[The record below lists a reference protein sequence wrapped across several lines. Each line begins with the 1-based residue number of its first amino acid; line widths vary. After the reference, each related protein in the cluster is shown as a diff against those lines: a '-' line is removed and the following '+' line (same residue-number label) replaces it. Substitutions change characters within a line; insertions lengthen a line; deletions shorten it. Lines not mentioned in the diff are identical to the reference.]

1 MGFTIGAGIGPNT
14 IEEVVG
20 ITKAYTT
27 RVGRGPFVT
36 ELDDEI
42 GERIRVAGHE
52 FGTTTGRPRRC
63 GWLDLVIVRYAAQV
77 NGMTCIALMLLDVLS
92 GFEEL
97 KICTAYKM
105 GDKIINHFPASLD
118 DLAKCE
124 PIYETLPGWTEDI
137 TGATSFEEL
146 PVNAQYVKKIEEVMA
161 YSKIVSIGP
170 KRSNIVRED
179 IFRK

>member
-1 MGFTIGAGIGPNT
+1 
-14 IEEVVG
+14 
-20 ITKAYTT
+20 
-27 RVGRGPFVT
+27 
-36 ELDDEI
+36 
-42 GERIRVAGHE
+42 
-52 FGTTTGRPRRC
+52 
-63 GWLDLVIVRYAAQV
+63 
-77 NGMTCIALMLLDVLS
+77 MTCIALMLLDVLS

-105 GDKIINHFPASLD
+105 GDKVINHFPASLD

-146 PVNAQYVKKIEEVMA
+146 PVNAQNYVKRIEEVIGVPA
-161 YSKIVSIGP
+161 KIVSIGP
-170 KRSNIVRED
+170 KRSQTIVRED